1 MAKPYRLI
9 CAASNNRTL
18 VSSGPTQVKGW
29 ACFSISTD
37 PIWVNF
43 YNANAAADVADGA
56 VTPDFQLLIPENATA
71 GNGSG
76 LNVGAMDLTFEKGL
90 VIITS
95 KSPTANSV
103 LTAANETVINLSLR

>member
-18 VSSGPTQVKGW
+18 VSANTKQLKGW
-29 ACFSISTD
+29 ACFSVATD
-37 PIWVNF
+37 PVWVNF
-43 YNANAAADVADGA
+43 YDANAAADVADA
-56 VTPDFQLLIPENATA
+56 SVTPDFQLLIPENSTA

-76 LNVGAMDLTFEKGL
+76 LNVGAIDLTFTKGL
-90 VIITS
+90 VIIVS

-103 LTAANETVINLSLR
+103 LTAANEVVINLALR